1 MKKIFIIL
9 FTLLFTNTIQS
20 QISTEHQLKEASNT
34 VVNWFNNLNTGNYS
48 LCYEEMSFQFK
59 NNVDS
64 IEMVNMLLL
73 ELESFGEFLGRKE
86 ISRQFASNPIK
97 FDERLS
103 NFPNGYYAIFVFKTH
118 YENWKLSEDSGV
130 ETIFLH
136 QDDKS
141 RWRILDWITEFNS
154 EE

>member
-1 MKKIFIIL
+1 MN
-9 FTLLFTNTIQS
+9 NTFS
-20 QISTEHQLKEASNT
+20 QISTEFQLKEASNT
-34 VVNWFNNLNTGNYS
+34 VVNWLNNLNTANYS
-48 LCYEEMSFQFK
+48 LCYEEMSFLVK
-59 NNVDS
+59 NNADS

-86 ISRQFASNPIK
+86 ISRQFASNPIE

-103 NFPNGYYAIFVFKTH
+103 DFSDGYYAVFVFRTN
-118 YENWKLSEDSGV
+118 YENWESSEDSGV

-136 QDDKS
+136 QDHKS